1 MNNGHYNKVT
11 QVTGGTVHFTASRAY
26 TGSNG
31 IVTSVTQSTGAGFI
45 VSGALNVAS
54 KITINGTDV
63 LAKTFNTGSFY
74 PIAVE
79 KVVAH
84 ATDYIFVFNS

>member
-1 MNNGHYNKVT
+1 MDNGHYNKVT
-11 QVTGGTVHFTASRAY
+11 QVTNATVQFTASHAY

-31 IVTSVTQSTGAGFI
+31 IITSVTQSTGAGFI
-45 VSGALNVAS
+45 VSGAMNVAS

-63 LAKTFNTGSFY
+63 LAKTFNTGTFY

-84 ATDYIFVFNS
+84 STDYIFVFTA

>member
-1 MNNGHYNKVT
+1 MDNGHYRKPTLVT
-11 QVTGGTVHFTASRAY
+11 NATVHFTASSAY
-26 TGSNG
+26 TGSNN
-31 IVTSVTQSTGAGFI
+31 IVTSVTHSTGAGFI

-54 KITINGTDV
+54 KITIDGTDV

-84 ATDYIFVFNS
+84 STDYIFVFKS